1 MKIFGIIDVS
11 TIDYPKKCSAVVFMS
26 GCNMKCGYCHN
37 YKRMMENI
45 YEMTPEEVFKNIDL
59 MFAEAIVISGGEP
72 TLQPNDLKEL
82 CKIAKKEGFSVKLD
96 TNGTN
101 IGVVKDLID
110 DKLID
115 YIAVDVKCAFGKYMN
130 IAQYDGYKIKGNI
143 SEIINYCKKNNVFIE
158 CRTTFIPNIMD
169 ENDIIEIAKT
179 VKDCDLY
186 TIQQFDNEHAWKEE
200 YKQMREPST
209 DELIKLANIAKKHIG
224 NTGKV
229 MVKSKEGIE
238 HISE

>member
-1 MKIFGIIDVS
+1 MKLFGIIDVS

-37 YKRMMENI
+37 YKHMMENI

-82 CKIAKKEGFSVKLD
+82 CIIAKKEGFSVKLD

-101 IGVVKDLID
+101 IEVVKDLID
-110 DKLID
+110 NKLID
-115 YIAVDVKCAFGKYMN
+115 YIALDVKCAFEKYKS
-130 IAQYDGYKIKGNI
+130 ITDYDGEEIKKNTP
-143 SEIINYCKKNNVFIE
+143 ELLNYCKKNNVFIE
-158 CRTTFIPNIMD
+158 CRTTFIPDIMD
-169 ENDIIEIAKT
+169 ERDITEIAKT

-186 TIQQFDNEHAWKEE
+186 TIQQFDREHAWKEE
-200 YKQMREPST
+200 YKKMREPT
-209 DELIKLANIAKKHIG
+209 TNELVELGKIAKEYVK
-224 NTGKV
+224 NV
-229 MVKSKEGIE
+229 VVKSKDEII
-238 HISE
+238 HIIK